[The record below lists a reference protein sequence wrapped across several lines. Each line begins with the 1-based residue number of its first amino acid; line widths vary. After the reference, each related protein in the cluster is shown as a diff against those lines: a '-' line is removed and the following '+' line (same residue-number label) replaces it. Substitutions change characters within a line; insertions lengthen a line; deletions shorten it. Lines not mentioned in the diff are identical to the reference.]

1 MRTITGTDRTQ
12 SLLLPA
18 AVEDYVGPENP
29 VRFIDAFV
37 DQLDLG
43 ALGFVRAR
51 PERTGRPGY
60 HPGDLLKLYIYGYL
74 NRVRSS
80 RRLEAET
87 HRNLE
92 VIWLLRQLRPD
103 FKTIADFRREN
114 RKAFKQVF
122 REFVVLCRDLDLYGR
137 ELIAVDGTRIKA
149 VNNKDRNFTKASLDK
164 LIQQSDERL
173 EKYLGQLDTGDGDDQ
188 GAPRTSQAENLEEK
202 IANIRARR
210 DQLRSYRAE
219 LQASG
224 EDQISLTDP
233 DARAMARMTK
243 VGVGYNIQI
252 AVDAKHNLIAE
263 QHVTNKVLDYGH
275 LTETAKAAKDILE
288 AKTPDIVADR
298 GYFQAE
304 DIDACEQAGMTPFV
318 PKPDR
323 GPAKRQGLFP
333 KEHFN
338 FDPERDG
345 YVCPGGRFL
354 RLRGVRKERQTEI
367 RMYTG
372 HGVCRGCALKANCTK
387 SDFRQLSRYA
397 NEAAL
402 ERMAERVAARP
413 ELQDIRRQSVE
424 HPFGTIKQWMN
435 QGTFLMRRLENV
447 RGEFSLTALT
457 YNLRRA
463 ITLIGAPGL
472 IAALKA

>member
-1 MRTITGTDRTQ
+1 MRTIIGTDRSQTM
-12 SLLLPA
+12 LLPT
-18 AVEDYVGPENP
+18 AVEDYVHSDNP

-37 DQLDLG
+37 DQLDLA

-80 RRLEAET
+80 RRLEAES

-103 FKTIADFRREN
+103 FKTIADFRRQN
-114 RKAFKQVF
+114 SKAFKQVF

-188 GAPRTSQAENLEEK
+188 GAPGTSQAENLEEK
-202 IANIRARR
+202 IANIRTRR
-210 DQLRSYRAE
+210 DQLRSYRSE

-252 AVDAKHNLIAE
+252 AVDAKHSMIAE

-275 LTETAKAAKDILE
+275 LTETAEAAKVLLDVETLE
-288 AKTPDIVADR
+288 VVADR

-323 GPAKRQGLFP
+323 GPAKREGLFP
-333 KEHFN
+333 KEQFT

-345 YVCPGGRFL
+345 YVCPSGRFL
-354 RLRGVRKERQTEI
+354 RLRGIRKERAVEI

-372 HGVCRGCALKANCTK
+372 HGVCGDCALKAACTK
-387 SDFRQLSRYA
+387 ADFRQLSRYA
-397 NEAAL
+397 NEALL
-402 ERMAERVAARP
+402 ERMADRVNARP
-413 ELQDIRRQSVE
+413 ELQNVRRQTVE

-435 QGTFLMRRLENV
+435 QGAFLMRRLDNV
-447 RGEFSLTALT
+447 RGEFSLTALA

-463 ITLIGAPGL
+463 ITLIGVPGL
-472 IAALKA
+472 IAAVRG